1 MKSIVKIFNNTR
13 EVQNKI
19 SVSRK
24 IFEITVSLILG
35 ICLGVFSKYL
45 DYRQAEL
52 PYILAKIND
61 IFDLSNFF
69 GGFAPWILAAV
80 CISVYSS
87 SPYMSAVKVFLF
99 FLGMVGSYYL
109 YCNFVAGFFPKSYAM
124 IWFVF
129 TAVSPILAF
138 FCWYAKGF
146 GTLAVIFSSCI
157 ISMLINT
164 AFSYGIWY
172 LSINSILNVVMLAVS
187 LIVLKR
193 TPKETAVMLIIS
205 VVLAAAC
212 NKLLPYYIW

>member
-1 MKSIVKIFNNTR
+1 MKRIVKIFNNTR

-19 SVSRK
+19 SADRK
-24 IFEITVSLILG
+24 IFEITASLVLG

-138 FCWYAKGF
+138 FCWYAKGN
-146 GTLAVIFSSCI
+146 GILAVIISSCI
-157 ISMLINT
+157 ISVLINT
-164 AFSYGIWY
+164 AFFYGIWY
-172 LSINSILNVVMLAVS
+172 LSISSILNVVMLAVS

-212 NKLLPYYIW
+212 DNLLPYHIW